1 MVTFRVDKDNNIL
14 FVTILGMTPKDKMGE
29 VMSEFIHKCS
39 ELREHFTIIN
49 DLSLYKTHSEHDFE
63 VMCKLTHTLREKFVI
78 AKIIRIVPENR
89 ENLKKLVLL
98 DKKMG
103 LTNIFYTTTKKA
115 ALESLYKFT
124 H

>member
-29 VMSEFIHKCS
+29 VISEFGHKCS
-39 ELREHFTIIN
+39 KLRENFTIIN
-49 DLSLYKTHSEHDFE
+49 DLSLYKCHSEHDFE
-63 VMCKLTHTLREKFVI
+63 VMCKLTQTLREKFVI
-78 AKIIRIVPENR
+78 AKIIRIVPEKS
-89 ENLKKLVLL
+89 ENLNKLIDL

-103 LTNIFYTTTKKA
+103 LTNIFYTSTKKA
-115 ALESLYKFT
+115 ALESIYKFT